1 MMDPLRA
8 PAPIGHR
15 TMAVAAA
22 DELRRRVLDG
32 VYPGGHP
39 LRQDAL
45 AAELGISRI
54 PLREALVQLESE
66 GLVKILPHRG
76 AVVAEASAD
85 EIAELFDLRALLEPR
100 LLLQSAPALTEAD
113 YRFLDALLQDYDD
126 AMQGSDASRWGE
138 LNTAFHVRL
147 YQHATLPR
155 TLSIVTVLLQGTDRY
170 TRMQLALTDGRAQA
184 REEHVRL
191 VELCRAGDVE
201 SACALLADHIRRA
214 GRSLEVF
221 LRARQGAAGHGS
233 LRSG

>member
-1 MMDPLRA
+1 MEPLRS

-15 TMAVAAA
+15 TMALAAA

-85 EIAELFDLRALLEPR
+85 EIAELFV
-100 LLLQSAPALTEAD
+100 
-113 YRFLDALLQDYDD
+113 FLA
-126 AMQGSDASRWGE
+126 SDKSGYTSE
-138 LNTAFHVRL
+138 T
-147 YQHATLPR
+147 T
-155 TLSIVTVLLQGTDRY
+155 VTVDCGTTSR
-170 TRMQLALTDGRAQA
+170 
-184 REEHVRL
+184 
-191 VELCRAGDVE
+191 
-201 SACALLADHIRRA
+201 
-214 GRSLEVF
+214 
-221 LRARQGAAGHGS
+221 GS
-233 LRSG
+233 VSQT